1 MLVGL
6 LSVALHPAIVARL
19 SLVNIARRRG
29 FVWCFFETF
38 VPLILNM
45 IRVCIAGGSAGG
57 SAPLRR
63 DLGGGMWC
71 GRRTLSDADSDADAD
86 ALSSQSREE
95 KYFNFLQFGAFLSY
109 DDFFVVVQWICI
121 SIVFV
126 CPSSIIQFG
135 IFVIP
140 LPLLQ

>member
-1 MLVGL
+1 MG
-6 LSVALHPAIVARL
+6 
-19 SLVNIARRRG
+19 
-29 FVWCFFETF
+29 
-38 VPLILNM
+38 VPPPYD
-45 IRVCIAGGSAGG
+45 GT
-57 SAPLRR
+57 
-63 DLGGGMWC
+63 LGGGGVGGGHCLMRIRMRMLMLC
-71 GRRTLSDADSDADAD
+71 RLI
-86 ALSSQSREE
+86 LE
-95 KYFNFLQFGAFLSY
+95 KKNISIFLQFGAFLSY

>member
-1 MLVGL
+1 M
-6 LSVALHPAIVARL
+6 
-19 SLVNIARRRG
+19 RR
-29 FVWCFFETF
+29 FVWRFFETF

-45 IRVCIAGGSAGG
+45 IRVCIAGGSAPLRRDLGGWMLCGG

-63 DLGGGMWC
+63 DLGGWMWC
-71 GRRTLSDADSDADAD
+71 GRRTLSDADSDADADAD

-109 DDFFVVVQWICI
+109 DDFFVILIAVLDVMWWWICI